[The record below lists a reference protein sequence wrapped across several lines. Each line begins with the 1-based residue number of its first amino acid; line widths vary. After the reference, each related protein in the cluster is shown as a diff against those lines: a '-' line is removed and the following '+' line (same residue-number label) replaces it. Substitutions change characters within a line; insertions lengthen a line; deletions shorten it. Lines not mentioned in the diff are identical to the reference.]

1 MTIFNKC
8 LKGDRAAQNQL
19 HKEYY
24 SYGLSICMR
33 YINDQLEARS
43 ILNEG
48 FYKVFKNISSY
59 NQELPFKPW
68 FKTIIV
74 NTALDYL
81 RKNDKFKNHTPIE
94 SGSTISISSSAISNL
109 AFEEMLEIVNEL
121 PTAYR
126 TVFNLY
132 VIDGY
137 KHDEIAKKLGIEV
150 GTSKSNLSRAKEKL
164 RLMLKVNLVV

>member
-1 MTIFNKC
+1 MTIINKC

-19 HKEYY
+19 YKEYY

-33 YINDQLEARS
+33 YMNDQLEARS

-48 FYKVFKNISSY
+48 FYKVFKNIKSY
-59 NQELPFKPW
+59 NQEYPFKPW
-68 FKTIIV
+68 FKTIMV

-81 RKNDKFKNHTPIE
+81 RKNDKFKNHKPIE
-94 SGSTISISSSAISNL
+94 SGSKISINSSAISNM
-109 AFEEMLEIVNEL
+109 AFEEMLEVINEL

-132 VIDGY
+132 AVSY
-137 KHDEIAKKLGIEV
+137 THLTLPTKA
-150 GTSKSNLSRAKEKL
+150 
-164 RLMLKVNLVV
+164 